1 MSGYML
7 DSRDTSDEKSWS
19 PFLLSSRFTDKL
31 FKRKITWDKERN
43 ASLPKCW
50 HLMSKIKEIDG
61 IFISYKGNWEY
72 QKSEK
77 LAFFFQFKQ
86 KVGKVIN

>member
-1 MSGYML
+1 
-7 DSRDTSDEKSWS
+7 
-19 PFLLSSRFTDKL
+19 
-31 FKRKITWDKERN
+31 
-43 ASLPKCW
+43 
-50 HLMSKIKEIDG
+50 MSKIKEIDG

-86 KVGKVIN
+86 KVGKVINLKKYNSVKFGQLKFVFTQSEENIKTSSRYQSPSLSSQPEKIKAIFLL